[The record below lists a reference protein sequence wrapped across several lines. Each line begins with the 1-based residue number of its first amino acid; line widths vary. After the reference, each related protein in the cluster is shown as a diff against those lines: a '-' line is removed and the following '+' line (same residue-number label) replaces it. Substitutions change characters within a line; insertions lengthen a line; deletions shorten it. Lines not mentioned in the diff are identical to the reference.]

1 MLKKI
6 LIGVAVFIIG
16 FVLYATLIVA
26 KKSPFEKVDYS
37 YENLDVSVEYCR
49 PYKKG
54 RVIFGDESEGALQPN
69 GVYWRLGANA
79 ATEITFSSNV
89 NFAGSAVD
97 AGTYRMYA
105 IPGAESFEISLNS
118 GLGSYFAVA
127 EPDYAL
133 DILKVKVPTNVSS
146 SEVEQFTISFDS
158 DSTGMQMNLAWDR
171 MLLNIPIAKR

>member
-6 LIGVAVFIIG
+6 LIAVAVFIIG

-26 KKSPFEKVDYS
+26 KKSPFEKVDYAS
-37 YENLDVSVEYCR
+37 ENLNVSVEYCR

-54 RVIFGDESEGALQPN
+54 RVIFGEESEGALQPY
-69 GVYWRLGANA
+69 GAYWRLGANA

-89 NFAGSAVD
+89 NFAGSPID

-133 DILKVKVPTNVSS
+133 DILKVKVPTSTS
-146 SEVEQFTISFDS
+146 ASEVEQFTIGFNS
-158 DSTGMQMNLAWDR
+158 DSTGTKMNLAWDK
-171 MLLNIPIAKR
+171 MSLDIPIAKR

>member
-26 KKSPFEKVDYS
+26 KKSPFEKVEYS
-37 YENLDVSVEYCR
+37 YENLDVKVEYCR

-54 RVIFGDESEGALQPN
+54 RVIFGDGSTGALQPN
-69 GVYWRLGANA
+69 GTYWRLGANA
-79 ATEITFSSNV
+79 ATEITFSADV
-89 NFAGSAVD
+89 NFAGNAID

-105 IPGAESFEISLNS
+105 VPGAESFEISLNS

-133 DILKVKVPTNVSS
+133 DVLKVKVPTNVST
-146 SEVEQFTISFDS
+146 SEVEQFTIGFDS
-158 DSTGMQMNLAWDR
+158 DSTGVKMNLAWDR
-171 MLLNIPIAKR
+171 MSLDIPITKR